1 MHLLN
6 ARDRLLANCQFDL
19 EFETIASSCVFL
31 SPSSDHQEQDDRR
44 GKGEVTDKERTVQT
58 LENRNLLYVGYV
70 GDDI

>member
-31 SPSSDHQEQDDRR
+31 SPSSDHQEQADQR
-44 GKGEVTDKERTVQT
+44 GKNEVKDKGR
-58 LENRNLLYVGYV
+58 RR
-70 GDDI
+70 